1 MMMLAMRPAAIVKI
15 PRPRA
20 KMTRGRL
27 PLQIAQRMKLGCDC
41 LRREYST
48 VAMIEWKADGW
59 VVFWRAWRRACFSRE
74 ERLSSRGELSAM

>member
-1 MMMLAMRPAAIVKI
+1 MRSAMRPAAMVKT

-27 PLQIAQRMKLGCDC
+27 PLQMAHRMKLGWDC

-48 VAMIEWKADGW
+48 VAMIELKAEGW
-59 VVFWRAWRRACFSRE
+59 VVFWRA
-74 ERLSSRGELSAM
+74 

>member
-1 MMMLAMRPAAIVKI
+1 MMLATRPAAMVKM

-48 VAMIEWKADGW
+48 VAMMEWKAEG
-59 VVFWRAWRRACFSRE
+59 
-74 ERLSSRGELSAM
+74 